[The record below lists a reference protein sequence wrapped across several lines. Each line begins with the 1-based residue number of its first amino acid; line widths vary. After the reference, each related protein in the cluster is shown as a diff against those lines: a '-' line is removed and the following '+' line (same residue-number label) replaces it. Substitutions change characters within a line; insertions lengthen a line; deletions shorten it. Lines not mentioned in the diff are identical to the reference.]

1 MINIELYRIFYV
13 VAVNQNI
20 TKASEKLN
28 ISQPAITKHI
38 KNLEDALGVI
48 LFNRTRKGVV
58 LTPIGQ
64 KIFLEIKNALTIFDN
79 VENEIKNYK
88 DNDCGTIRIGISTTL
103 VRILMNYINNFYKKY
118 PNVKIEINTDT
129 TKDNIKLLQNG
140 LLDFVVCK
148 LPNNLDNDLNFI
160 KIGGSSYEF
169 VANKELYSNIEQ
181 PIKLSNLLKYPILL
195 QKEPSN
201 SYFSAK
207 RLFKENNLEVDSKLN
222 IGSSSLLI
230 DFTKIGYGIGYV
242 TKLYIEKELENKSLF
257 IIKTIPETPK
267 ISYGI
272 VTLKN
277 NVLSNSC
284 NKFIA
289 SLITQQNDLKL

>member
-13 VAVNQNI
+13 VAINQNI
-20 TKASEKLN
+20 TKASEELN

-38 KNLEDALGVI
+38 KNLEDSLGVI

-64 KIFLEIKNALTIFDN
+64 KIFLEIKNALTILDN

-88 DNDCGTIRIGISTTL
+88 DNNCGTIRIGISTTL
-103 VRILMNYINNFYKKY
+103 VRILMDYINEFYKKY
-118 PNVKIEINTDT
+118 PNVRIEINTDT
-129 TKDNIKLLQNG
+129 TKENIKLLQNG
-140 LLDFVVCK
+140 LLDLIICK
-148 LPNNLDNDLNFI
+148 LPNKLDKDFNYI
-160 KIGGSSYEF
+160 KIGDSSYEF
-169 VANKELYSNIEQ
+169 VANKEIYSTIKQ
-181 PIKLSNLLKYPILL
+181 PIELSNLTKYPILL

-207 RLFKENNLEVDSKLN
+207 KLFKENNIDVESKLN

-242 TKLYIEKELENKSLF
+242 TRLYIEKELKNKKLF

-277 NVLSNSC
+277 NILSNSC
-284 NKFIA
+284 NKFIDYI
-289 SLITQQNDLKL
+289 LNNKK

>member
-230 DFTKIGYGIGYV
+230 DFTKIGWKRIR
-242 TKLYIEKELENKSLF
+242 K
-257 IIKTIPETPK
+257 
-267 ISYGI
+267 
-272 VTLKN
+272 
-277 NVLSNSC
+277 
-284 NKFIA
+284 
-289 SLITQQNDLKL
+289 

>member
-1 MINIELYRIFYV
+1 MTNLELYRIFYV

-20 TKASEKLN
+20 TKASEELN

-38 KNLEDALGVI
+38 KNLEESLGVI
-48 LFNRTRKGVV
+48 LFNRTRKGVI

-64 KIFLEIKNALTIFDN
+64 KIFLEIKNALTILDN

-88 DNDCGTIRIGISTTL
+88 DNNCGTIRIGISTTL
-103 VRILMNYINNFYKKY
+103 VRILMEYINSFYKKY

-129 TKDNIKLLQNG
+129 TKDNIKLLKNG
-140 LLDFVVCK
+140 LLDLIICK
-148 LPNNLDNDLNFI
+148 LPNKIDKDLNYI
-160 KIGGSSYEF
+160 KMGDSSYEF
-169 VANKELYSNIEQ
+169 VANKEWYSNIKQ
-181 PIKLSNLLKYPILL
+181 PMQLSNLTKYPILL

-207 RLFKENNLEVDSKLN
+207 KLFKENNIEVDSKLN

-242 TKLYIEKELENKSLF
+242 TKLYIEKELKNKNLF

-272 VTLKN
+272 MILKN
-277 NVLSNSC
+277 NILSNSC
-284 NKFIA
+284 NKFIDY
-289 SLITQQNDLKL
+289 LMKK

>member
-103 VRILMNYINNFYKKY
+103 VRILMNYINDFYKKY

-160 KIGGSSYEF
+160 KIGDSSYEF
-169 VANKELYSNIEQ
+169 VANRELYNNIEQ

-230 DFTKIGYGIGYV
+230 DFTRIGYGIGYV

>member
-160 KIGGSSYEF
+160 KIGDSSYEF

>member
-20 TKASEKLN
+20 TKASEELN

-38 KNLEDALGVI
+38 KNLEDSLGVI
-48 LFNRTRKGVV
+48 LFNRTRKGVL

-64 KIFLEIKNALTIFDN
+64 KIFLEIKNALTILDN

-88 DNDCGTIRIGISTTL
+88 DNNCGTIRIGISTTL
-103 VRILMNYINNFYKKY
+103 VRVLMDYINDFYKKY

-129 TKDNIKLLQNG
+129 TRDNIRLLQNG
-140 LLDFVVCK
+140 LLDLIVCK
-148 LPNNLDNDLNFI
+148 EPEKKDKDLNYI
-160 KIGGSSYEF
+160 KIGDSSYEF
-169 VANKELYSNIEQ
+169 VANKEIYSKINQ
-181 PIKLSNLLKYPILL
+181 PIELNSLIDYPILL

-207 RLFKENNLEVDSKLN
+207 KLFNENNIELDSKLN
-222 IGSSSLLI
+222 IGSSSLLV

-242 TKLYIEKELENKSLF
+242 TKLYIENELMNKDLF

-272 VTLKN
+272 ITLKN
-277 NVLSNSC
+277 NILSSSTNNFINYLIK
-284 NKFIA
+284 NK
-289 SLITQQNDLKL
+289 

>member
-1 MINIELYRIFYV
+1 MINIDLYRIFYI

-38 KNLEDALGVI
+38 KNLEDSLGVI

-64 KIFLEIKNALTIFDN
+64 EIFLQIKNALTILDN
-79 VENEIKNYK
+79 VESEIKNYK
-88 DNDCGTIRIGISTTL
+88 DNNCGTIRIGISTTL
-103 VRILMNYINNFYKKY
+103 VRLLMDYINDFYKKY

-129 TKDNIKLLQNG
+129 TKDNIRLLQNG
-140 LLDFVVCK
+140 LLDLVICK
-148 LPNNLDNDLNFI
+148 FPNNLDKDLNFI
-160 KIGGSSYEF
+160 KLGTSSYEF
-169 VANKELYSNIEQ
+169 VANKELYDNIEQ
-181 PIKLSNLLKYPILL
+181 PIKLSSLIKYPILL

-201 SYFSAK
+201 SYASAK
-207 RLFKENNLEVDSKLN
+207 KLFKENNLKVDSKLN

-242 TKLYIEKELENKSLF
+242 TKLYIEKELKNESLF

-277 NVLSNSC
+277 NILSNSC
-284 NKFIA
+284 NKFIT
-289 SLITQQNDLKL
+289 SLIKNNM

>member
-103 VRILMNYINNFYKKY
+103 VRILMNYINDFYKKY

-230 DFTKIGYGIGYV
+230 DFTRIGYGIGYV

>member
-13 VAVNQNI
+13 VAINQNI

-28 ISQPAITKHI
+28 ISQPAVTKHI
-38 KNLEDALGVI
+38 KNLEDSLGVI

-64 KIFLEIKNALTIFDN
+64 KIFFEIKNALTILDN
-79 VENEIKNYK
+79 VENEIRHYK
-88 DNDCGTIRIGISTTL
+88 DNNCGTIRIGISTTL
-103 VRILMNYINNFYKKY
+103 VRLLMDYINTFYKKY

-129 TKDNIKLLQNG
+129 TKDNIRLLQNG
-140 LLDFVVCK
+140 LLDLIICK
-148 LPNNLDNDLNFI
+148 LPDNLENDLNFT
-160 KIGGSSYEF
+160 KIGDSSYEF
-169 VANKELYSNIEQ
+169 VANKETYNNIKQ
-181 PIKLSNLLKYPILL
+181 PIRLGDLMKHQILL

-207 RLFKENNLEVDSKLN
+207 KLFKENNLEIDSKLS

-242 TKLYIEKELENKSLF
+242 TKLYVEKELKDKDLF
-257 IIKTIPETPK
+257 IIETIPKTPK

-272 VTLKN
+272 ITLKN
-277 NVLSNSC
+277 NILSNSC
-284 NKFIA
+284 NKFIDY
-289 SLITQQNDLKL
+289 LLKNNSKK

>member
-1 MINIELYRIFYV
+1 M
-13 VAVNQNI
+13 
-20 TKASEKLN
+20 
-28 ISQPAITKHI
+28 
-38 KNLEDALGVI
+38 EDALGVI
-48 LFNRTRKGVV
+48 LFNSTRKGVV

-103 VRILMNYINNFYKKY
+103 VRILMNYINDFYKKY

-160 KIGGSSYEF
+160 KIGDSSYEF
-169 VANKELYSNIEQ
+169 VANRELYNNIEQ

-230 DFTKIGYGIGYV
+230 DFTRIGYGIGYV
-242 TKLYIEKELENKSLF
+242 TKLYIEK
-257 IIKTIPETPK
+257 
-267 ISYGI
+267 
-272 VTLKN
+272 
-277 NVLSNSC
+277 
-284 NKFIA
+284 
-289 SLITQQNDLKL
+289 

>member
-1 MINIELYRIFYV
+1 MINIDLYRIFYI

-160 KIGGSSYEF
+160 KIGDSSYEF
-169 VANKELYSNIEQ
+169 VANKELYNNIEQ
-181 PIKLSNLLKYPILL
+181 PIKLSYLLKYPILL

-230 DFTKIGYGIGYV
+230 DFTRIGYGIGYV

>member
-1 MINIELYRIFYV
+1 MINLELYRIFYV

-20 TKASEKLN
+20 TKASEELN

-38 KNLEDALGVI
+38 KNLEDSLGVI

-64 KIFLEIKNALTIFDN
+64 KIFLEIKNALTILDN
-79 VENEIKNYK
+79 VENEIKNFK
-88 DNDCGTIRIGISTTL
+88 DNNCGTIRIGISTTL
-103 VRILMNYINNFYKKY
+103 VRVLMDYINDFYKKY

-129 TKDNIKLLQNG
+129 TRDNIRLLQNG
-140 LLDFVVCK
+140 LLDLIVCK
-148 LPNNLDNDLNFI
+148 EPEKIDKDLNYI
-160 KIGGSSYEF
+160 KIGDSSYEF
-169 VANKELYSNIEQ
+169 VANKEIYSKINQ
-181 PIKLSNLLKYPILL
+181 PIELNSLIDYPILL

-207 RLFKENNLEVDSKLN
+207 KLFNENNIELDSKLN
-222 IGSSSLLI
+222 IGSSSLLV

-242 TKLYIEKELENKSLF
+242 TKLYIEKELKNKDLF

-272 VTLKN
+272 ITLKN
-277 NVLSNSC
+277 NILSSSTN
-284 NKFIA
+284 NFIDY
-289 SLITQQNDLKL
+289 LMKNR

>member
-103 VRILMNYINNFYKKY
+103 VRILMNYINDFYKKY

>member
-1 MINIELYRIFYV
+1 MINIELYRIFYI

-20 TKASEKLN
+20 TKASEELN
-28 ISQPAITKHI
+28 ISQPGITKHI
-38 KNLEDALGVI
+38 KNLEDSLGVI

-64 KIFLEIKNALTIFDN
+64 KIFLEIKNVLTILDN

-88 DNDCGTIRIGISTTL
+88 DNNCGTIRIGISTTL
-103 VRILMNYINNFYKKY
+103 VRILMDYINAFYKKY

-140 LLDFVVCK
+140 LLDLVVCK
-148 LPNNLDNDLNFI
+148 LPNNLDKDLNFI
-160 KIGGSSYEF
+160 KIGDSSYEF
-169 VANKELYSNIEQ
+169 VANKELYNSIEQ
-181 PIKLSNLLKYPILL
+181 PIELSSLEKYPILL

-207 RLFKENNLEVDSKLN
+207 KLFKENNLEVDSKLN

-242 TKLYIEKELENKSLF
+242 TKLYIEKELEDKNLF

-277 NVLSNSC
+277 NILSNSC
-284 NKFIA
+284 NKFIN
-289 SLITQQNDLKL
+289 SLLKNNK